1 MNLFVAAGLIIVLIV
16 LLILGYIWY
25 QKQAEEKDKCNS
37 EDTTLPVTFFSMK
50 MQRLQQRLKIIKHQI
65 RCLEEE

>member
-1 MNLFVAAGLIIVLIV
+1 MNLFVAVGLLLVVFIV

-25 QKQAEEKDKCNS
+25 QKQKENRDECNIEE
-37 EDTTLPVTFFSMK
+37 TLSVTFFSMK